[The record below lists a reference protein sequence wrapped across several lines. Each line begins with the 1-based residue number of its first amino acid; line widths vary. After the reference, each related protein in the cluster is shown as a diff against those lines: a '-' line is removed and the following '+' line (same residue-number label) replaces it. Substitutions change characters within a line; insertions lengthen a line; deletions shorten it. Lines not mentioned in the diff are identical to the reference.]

1 MTRASATKSSRGIS
15 RRSGDLPV
23 DILLFRAL
31 RPSVLVSFGGMLK
44 LLDKPVRKLPLWLQS
59 SAECNHA
66 YQQRQDEAP
75 MVRKKAE
82 AAASRGKKQRVR
94 LFRAQLWSKR

>member
-1 MTRASATKSSRGIS
+1 
-15 RRSGDLPV
+15 
-23 DILLFRAL
+23 
-31 RPSVLVSFGGMLK
+31 MLK